1 MVQTGR
7 MIGTKLPI
15 TGSHEGTGTAVAIGS
30 EVQNFK
36 VGDRVLAG
44 IPQNRCG
51 DCEDCKSAD
60 TQYCSYRGGGFG
72 IQVDGA
78 FAEYALVDSRNS
90 CRIPDDLGFIPAA
103 PLACAGLTIWRGLK
117 QTGVR
122 EGEWVG
128 IVGSGGGL
136 GHLGV
141 GFAKA
146 LGFNVVGVDARDE
159 GLALTKEAGADLVL
173 DARLG
178 TENVVKE
185 VHNATIG
192 KGVAAAINVSDAT
205 SAAGLACAITA
216 KHGRMIQI
224 SQVSKLLLRRTPRH
238 WRR

>member
-90 CRIPDDLGFIPAA
+90 CRIPD
-103 PLACAGLTIWRGLK
+103 GL
-117 QTGVR
+117 
-122 EGEWVG
+122 
-128 IVGSGGGL
+128 
-136 GHLGV
+136 
-141 GFAKA
+141 
-146 LGFNVVGVDARDE
+146 
-159 GLALTKEAGADLVL
+159 
-173 DARLG
+173 
-178 TENVVKE
+178 
-185 VHNATIG
+185 
-192 KGVAAAINVSDAT
+192 
-205 SAAGLACAITA
+205 
-216 KHGRMIQI
+216 
-224 SQVSKLLLRRTPRH
+224 
-238 WRR
+238 